1 MSHTILVLGATG
13 FAGKE
18 VVKALAGNP
27 GIQVK
32 AATRFPEKYTAQA
45 ANVSAV
51 RLVQEDASTFAPA
64 LAGVDLVFLSA
75 LPLDADAAPKLRPFI
90 DEAKKAQVKKIV
102 FLSAIG
108 VEHVEAA
115 PLRQIELALIASGIP
130 YNIVRPNFFMEN
142 FSEGPFSPTIKQLGK
157 ILIPAGDGK
166 YSVISTADIAAVS
179 VELLLNE
186 AHVGR
191 ELTLTGPAAIDNH
204 EAAAII
210 SAASGKTVTYDNI
223 PESALIEGVIA
234 SGAPES
240 AAHYLAMLV
249 AAVRNGHCAV
259 VTTAVKDITGK
270 EPVAFEA
277 FVREHPASF
286 S

>member
-18 VVKALAGNP
+18 VVKALAGKP
-27 GIQVK
+27 GIAVK
-32 AATRFPEKYTAQA
+32 AATRFPEKYKAPA
-45 ANVSAV
+45 ANVTPV
-51 RLVQEDASTFAPA
+51 HLVQEDAATFAPA

-75 LPLDADAAPKLRPFI
+75 LPLDAEAAAKLRPFI

-115 PLRQIELALIASGIP
+115 PLRQIELYLIASGIP

-186 AHVGR
+186 AHVGK
-191 ELTLTGPAAIDNH
+191 ELTLTGPKAVDNH

-210 SAASGKTVTYDNI
+210 SAASGKTVTYENI
-223 PESALIEGVIA
+223 PEEALIQGVIA

-249 AAVRNGHCAV
+249 GAVRNGHCAV
-259 VTTAVKDITGK
+259 VTTAVKDITGND
-270 EPVAFEA
+270 PVSLEA
-277 FVREHPASF
+277 FTAAHKESF

>member
-1 MSHTILVLGATG
+1 MSNTILVLGATG

-18 VVKALAGNP
+18 VVKALAGKP
-27 GIQVK
+27 GIEVK
-32 AATRFPEKYTAQA
+32 AATRFPEKYKAPA
-45 ANVSAV
+45 GNVTPV
-51 RLVQEDASTFAPA
+51 HLVQEDAATFAPA

-75 LPLDADAAPKLRPFI
+75 LPLDADAAGKLRPFI

-115 PLRQIELALIASGIP
+115 PLRQIELYLIASGIP

-186 AHVGR
+186 AHVGK
-191 ELTLTGPAAIDNH
+191 ELTLTGPKAVDNH

-210 SAASGKTVTYDNI
+210 SAASGKTVTYENI
-223 PESALIEGVIA
+223 PEEALIQGVIA

-249 AAVRNGHCAV
+249 GAVRNGHCAV

-270 EPVAFEA
+270 DPISLEDFAKA
-277 FVREHPASF
+277 HKASF

>member
-1 MSHTILVLGATG
+1 MSDTILVLGATG

-18 VVKALAGNP
+18 VVKALARKP
-27 GIQVK
+27 GVQVK
-32 AATRFPEKYTAQA
+32 AATRFPEKYSAPS

-51 RLVQEDASTFAPA
+51 RLVQEDAATFAPA
-64 LAGVDLVFLSA
+64 LTGVDLVFLSA
-75 LPLDADAAPKLRPFI
+75 LPLDADAHTKLRPFI

-108 VEHVEAA
+108 VEHVETA
-115 PLRQIELALIASGIP
+115 PLRQIELSLIASGIP
-130 YNIVRPNFFMEN
+130 YNIIRPNFFMEN

-166 YSVISTADIAAVS
+166 YSVISTSDIAAVA

-186 AHVGR
+186 AHAGK

-210 SAASGKTVTYDNI
+210 TAASGRTVTYENI

-259 VTTAVKDITGK
+259 ITTAVKDITGK
-270 EPVAFEA
+270 DPVTFEA
-277 FVREHPASF
+277 FARAHKTTF